1 MVLIPEPHHGFID
14 WPTYEANTAALR
26 ANWRPPRGSGGGAA
40 RERAALLQGRIRCGR
55 SGRMMQT
62 SYSGTNGNS
71 PRYLCTR
78 AKQLHGHERS
88 CQSIGGR
95 HLEQRVLEKVFAV
108 LEPAAL
114 AATAKALRDVEANP
128 RH

>member
-1 MVLIPEPHHGFID
+1 
-14 WPTYEANTAALR
+14 
-26 ANWRPPRGSGGGAA
+26 
-40 RERAALLQGRIRCGR
+40 
-55 SGRMMQT
+55 MMQT

-78 AKQLHGHERS
+78 AKQLYGHERS

-95 HLEQRVLEKVFAV
+95 HLEQHVLEKVFAV

-114 AATAKALRDVEANP
+114 AATAKALRDAEANP